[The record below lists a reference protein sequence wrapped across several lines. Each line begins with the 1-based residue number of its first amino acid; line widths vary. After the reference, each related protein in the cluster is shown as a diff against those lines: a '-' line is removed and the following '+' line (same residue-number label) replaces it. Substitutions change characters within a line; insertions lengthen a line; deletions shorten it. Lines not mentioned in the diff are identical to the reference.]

1 MLAALWHCGMKGAG
15 MASNF
20 RAARAAL
27 FAATLTVLAAAAPA
41 TEIEDQSRALQRA
54 REAVVG
60 IEVQAVEGARSATTL
75 GPQRRGSGVLI
86 GSDGLVLTI
95 GYLVLEAEHIVVVT
109 DAGRRVPARVV
120 AYDQATG
127 FGLVQALLPLGSLPA
142 PLGDSSGPF
151 NDTAATVVS
160 GGQDGEVSP
169 VRLLS
174 RRAFSGFWEYHV
186 EGALFAAPPAAL
198 HSGAGLFNERGELL
212 GVGSLA
218 VPDALG
224 PGQPRTA
231 GNMFVPVDLLKP
243 ILDELRQRGLSQASV
258 RAWMGVNCVEQEG
271 QVRVARI
278 TDDSPAEV
286 AGLQVGDRITRLDG
300 IKVSALAQLWKA
312 LWADSRSE
320 RAVLLEIERGGRPMN
335 ITVHTVD
342 RAKTLRRAQGI

>member
-1 MLAALWHCGMKGAG
+1 MHGNL
-15 MASNF
+15 
-20 RAARAAL
+20 RAARAA
-27 FAATLTVLAAAAPA
+27 VCAAAWALLAGPVAA

-60 IEVQAVEGARSATTL
+60 LEMQAVENARSAATL

-95 GYLVLEAEHIVVVT
+95 GYLVLEAERIEIVT
-109 DAGRRVPARVV
+109 DEGRRVPARVV

-127 FGLVQALLPLGSLPA
+127 FGLVQALLPLGNLPV
-142 PLGDSSGPF
+142 PLGDPSGPF
-151 NDTAATVVS
+151 NDTAAMVVS
-160 GGQDGEVSP
+160 GGEDGEVSP

-186 EGALFAAPPAAL
+186 EGALFTAPPAGV
-198 HSGAGLFNERGELL
+198 HSGAGLFNGRGELL
-212 GVGSLA
+212 GVGSLVVA
-218 VPDALG
+218 DALG

-243 ILDELRQRGLSQASV
+243 ILAELRQRGLSQASV
-258 RAWMGVNCVEQEG
+258 RDWMGVNCVEQEG
-271 QVRVARI
+271 QVRVVRV
-278 TDDSPAEV
+278 TDDSPADV
-286 AGLQVGDRITRLDG
+286 AGLQAGDRITRLDG
-300 IKVSALAQLWKA
+300 VKVAALAQLWKA

-320 RAVLLEIERGGRPMN
+320 RTVLLEIERGGRPMN